1 MGKPYNFK
9 LMHYRSLGKFLAYVK
24 PYRWMIAGATLC
36 GLLKYNIPVAFP
48 WVLKDVIDHLVSPSH
63 SYTLRLNLT
72 MIALILLYFLWA
84 AVTYL
89 RSYLADQ
96 VGQRLIF
103 DLRNA
108 LYVHLQRMSLGFF
121 ERRQVGSIAS
131 RVIGDISIA
140 QNFVGATF
148 TNTIMDISALFL
160 ILSLLFYMNWRLA
173 LVSITILP
181 FYVLLNRMFRDRIR
195 KTSRMAQ
202 QKMEEISGDVHEK
215 LGGIALVQSYTG
227 EEYEQRHFYE
237 ENLVYLSH
245 LLSNIKN
252 NASAVAWTGLLTSV
266 APVLVIWYGAMQ
278 VIHGHLTVGGLAA
291 FYAYLGML
299 YQPLNRLTELNV
311 LLANSLSA
319 MDRIIEIFDTS
330 PEVLDRPMAKEIG
343 AVKGEIEFKNVSF
356 SYGNSNGIL
365 KGINLLIP
373 VGTTVALVGPSGA
386 GKSTFV
392 KLIPRFYDVSEGS
405 ITIDGIDLR
414 EIKLKSLRN
423 QIALVSQEP
432 ILFSGTIHANILY
445 GKPDASEEE
454 VLEAAKAADAHNF
467 IMDLLEGYQT
477 EIGEGG
483 VRLSGGQR
491 QRIALARAFLKD
503 APILILDEATSSLDS
518 ESENSIQAA
527 LIRLMRGRTTLIIAH
542 RLSTIQSADRIVVF
556 NEGTIVET
564 GTHSELLERSEG
576 LYRRLYKEQF
586 DKFLTPV
593 TDKFARDRRNIAL
606 Y

>member
-1 MGKPYNFK
+1 
-9 LMHYRSLGKFLAYVK
+9 
-24 PYRWMIAGATLC
+24 MIAGATLC

-48 WVLKDVIDHLVSPSH
+48 WVLKDVIDHLVSPAE
-63 SYTLRLNLT
+63 SYALTLNLT
-72 MIALILLYFLWA
+72 MIALILLYLLWA

-89 RSYLADQ
+89 RSSLADQ
-96 VGQRLIF
+96 VAQKLIF

-108 LYVHLQRMSLGFF
+108 LYIHLQRMSLGFF

-173 LVSITILP
+173 LVSISILP
-181 FYVLLNRMFRDRIR
+181 FYVLLNRMFSDRIR
-195 KTSRMAQ
+195 KTSQLAQ
-202 QKMEEISGDVHEK
+202 QKMEDISGEVHEK
-215 LGGIALVQSYTG
+215 LGGIATVQSYTQEKN
-227 EEYEQRHFYE
+227 EERHFYE
-237 ENLVYLSH
+237 ENRVYLSH
-245 LLSNIKN
+245 VLSNIKH

-266 APVLVIWYGAMQ
+266 APVLVIWYGATQ
-278 VIHGHLTVGGLAA
+278 VIHGHLTIGGLAA

-299 YQPLNRLTELNV
+299 YSPLNRLTELNV

-319 MDRIIEIFDTS
+319 MDRIIEIFDTA
-330 PEVLDRPMAKEIG
+330 PEILDRPTAKDIG
-343 AVKGEIEFKNVSF
+343 AVQGEIEFQNVSF
-356 SYGNSNGIL
+356 SYGNANEIL
-365 KGINLLIP
+365 KGVNLHIP
-373 VGTTVALVGPSGA
+373 VGSTVALVGPSGA

-405 ITIDGIDLR
+405 ITIDGVDLR
-414 EIKLKSLRN
+414 EMKLKSLRN

-432 ILFSGTIHANILY
+432 ILFSGTVHANILY
-445 GKPDASEEE
+445 GNPAAAEEE
-454 VLEAAKAADAHNF
+454 IVEAAKAADAHHF
-467 IMDLLEGYQT
+467 ILELLEGYQT
-477 EIGEGG
+477 EIGESG

-527 LIRLMRGRTTLIIAH
+527 LIRLMHGRTTLIIAH

-556 NEGTIVET
+556 DDGTIVET
-564 GTHSELLERSEG
+564 GTHSELLDRSQG
-576 LYRRLYKEQF
+576 VYRRLYTEQF
-586 DKFLTPV
+586 DNFLTPV
-593 TDKFARDRRNIAL
+593 SGKFSGDGKNCPDPL
-606 Y
+606 KFGQVVS

>member
-1 MGKPYNFK
+1 MRNPVIFK
-9 LMHYRSLGKFLAYVK
+9 IMHHRSLRKFLAYLK
-24 PYRWMIAGATLC
+24 PYQWMIAGATLC

-48 WVLKDVIDHLVSPSH
+48 WVLKDVIDHLVSPAE
-63 SYTLRLNLT
+63 SYTLKLNLT
-72 MIALILLYFLWA
+72 MIALILLYFFWA

-108 LYVHLQRMSLGFF
+108 LYIHLQRMSLGFF

-160 ILSLLFYMNWRLA
+160 ILSL
-173 LVSITILP
+173 P
-181 FYVLLNRMFRDRIR
+181 FYVLLNRMFTDRIR

-202 QKMEEISGDVHEK
+202 QKLEEISGDVHEK
-215 LGGIALVQSYTG
+215 LGGIALVQSYTQ
-227 EEYEQRHFYE
+227 EKNEQRHFYE
-237 ENLVYLSH
+237 ENRVYLSH
-245 LLSNIKN
+245 LLINIKN
-252 NASAVAWTGLLTSV
+252 HASAVAWTSLLTSV

-330 PEVLDRPMAKEIG
+330 PEILDRPMAKEIG

-356 SYGNSNGIL
+356 SYGNSNRIL
-365 KGINLLIP
+365 TGINLHIP
-373 VGTTVALVGPSGA
+373 VGRTVALVGPSGA

-445 GKPDASEEE
+445 GKPDASEDE

-467 IMDLLEGYQT
+467 IMDLLEGYET
-477 EIGEGG
+477 EMGEGG

-527 LIRLMRGRTTLIIAH
+527 LIRLTKGRTTFII
-542 RLSTIQSADRIVVF
+542 T
-556 NEGTIVET
+556 
-564 GTHSELLERSEG
+564 
-576 LYRRLYKEQF
+576 
-586 DKFLTPV
+586 
-593 TDKFARDRRNIAL
+593 
-606 Y
+606 